1 MSTRYEVLGN
11 KYEVLDTFYLV
22 LVYSVLDTV
31 YLVLKKKSPPKPK
44 GTFEI
49 YMSEEL
55 SQSRIQRDDSF

>member
-1 MSTRYEVLGN
+1 M
-11 KYEVLDTFYLV
+11 
-22 LVYSVLDTV
+22 LDTV